1 MKLLDTSLK
10 YDVGQKILIAVD
22 CIIFGF
28 DSKNLKVLLFKRK
41 VDPLKGMWS
50 LVGAFVKNNLSIKN
64 AAKQILLEST
74 GLKDI
79 YLDELKT
86 YGNVDRDPGARVISI
101 AHYSLIG
108 INDFEIEH
116 VKEFNAEWFNINE
129 MPELILDHKQMVT
142 DAITELGNKV
152 KHQPIGFNLLP
163 KYFTLPELQTLYEC
177 IYQRTLDSR
186 NFRKKIVSLN
196 ILIKT
201 DKKDKSSSK
210 KGAFLYCFDKQ
221 MFDELIAKGYNFE
234 I

>member
-10 YDVGQKILIAVD
+10 YHVKQKILVAVD

-28 DSKNLKVLLFKRK
+28 DSKNLKLLLFKRK
-41 VDPLKGMWS
+41 VEPLKGKWS
-50 LVGAFVKNNLSIKN
+50 LVGAFVKNDLSIKN

-86 YGNVDRDPGARVISI
+86 YGNVERDPGERVISI

-108 INDFEIEH
+108 INDFDIEN
-116 VKEFNAEWFNINE
+116 VKEFDAAWFNINDI
-129 MPELILDHKQMVT
+129 PDLILDHKQMVD
-142 DAITELGNKV
+142 DAIVELGNKV
-152 KHQPIGFNLLP
+152 RYQPIGFNLLP

-186 NFRKKIVSLN
+186 NFRKKILSLN
-196 ILIKT
+196 ILTKT
-201 DKKDKSSSK
+201 DKKDQSNSK
-210 KGAFLYCFDKQ
+210 KGAFLYCFNKE